1 MAIGGYAGN
10 CMLYEFRW
18 LIPQPCRLMMRR
30 MLNRAQGKSAAAI
43 RLAPHLHEILN
54 GKVAGGP
61 FAGMNYLPSA
71 AGSELCPKL
80 LGTYEMELWP
90 AIRQALANPYDLVV
104 DAGAA
109 EGYYA
114 VGLAM
119 RIPSARVV
127 SFEINEWARQLQSEL
142 AARNGVSSRLEIR
155 GQCTPKELNTAL
167 ADCRR
172 ALLVCDV
179 EGAEMELLD
188 PQAVAN
194 VAKADILVELHD
206 GHRAFV
212 SRHIRQRFKDRRIE
226 EFRRRNRQM
235 EDFPV
240 GVQLDEKDKLAAMW
254 ENRPL
259 RQNWFWMAANNADL

>member
-1 MAIGGYAGN
+1 
-10 CMLYEFRW
+10 MLYEFRW
-18 LIPQPCRLMMRR
+18 LIPQPCRLAMRR
-30 MLNRAQGKSAAAI
+30 LLNRAQGKSAAAN
-43 RLAPHLHEILN
+43 RLAPRLHEILN
-54 GKVAGGP
+54 GKVAAGP

-90 AIRQALANPYDLVV
+90 AIMAALAIPYDLIV

-119 RIPSARVV
+119 KIPSARVI
-127 SFEINEWARQLQSEL
+127 SFEINEWARQLQNDL
-142 AARNGVSSRLEIR
+142 AAQNGVSSRLDIR
-155 GQCTPKELNTAL
+155 GVCTPNELNSSL

-172 ALLVCDV
+172 ALLICDV

-188 PQAVAN
+188 PQAVPN
-194 VAKADILVELHD
+194 LAKADILVELHD
-206 GHRAFV
+206 GHRAFG
-212 SRHIRQRFKDRRIE
+212 SRHIRQRFLDRRIE
-226 EFRRRNRQM
+226 EFIRRSRRI
-235 EDFPV
+235 EDFPT
-240 GVQLDEKDKLAAMW
+240 GIQLDEKDKLVAMW

-259 RQNWFWMAANNADL
+259 RQNWFWMAANTADL